1 MKHESDLKPKNS
13 FEIEN
18 VENNRCEVV
27 FFDLNSIEE
36 EERTN
41 EDGSINKVYLYYS
54 YRKSMSYSSNLK
66 KQIEDNYE
74 TLLAKAKEDD
84 YNFYAKQVR
93 EKRNT
98 LLKESDKEMAFD
110 RLGLELPENIS
121 MTNLISTIKEFSKAL
136 SNITNSKWAK
146 YRQELRDIS
155 KQEGFPYNVTFPAKP
170 EE

>member
-36 EERTN
+36 EERTG
-41 EDGSINKVYLYYS
+41 EDGSINKVYLYHS

-74 TLLAKAKEDD
+74 TL
-84 YNFYAKQVR
+84 F
-93 EKRNT
+93 
-98 LLKESDKEMAFD
+98 
-110 RLGLELPENIS
+110 IH
-121 MTNLISTIKEFSKAL
+121 
-136 SNITNSKWAK
+136 
-146 YRQELRDIS
+146 
-155 KQEGFPYNVTFPAKP
+155 
-170 EE
+170 